1 MITEYEE
8 EVEDL
13 QKQSD
18 KMMEVATEH
27 YGTYC
32 TWKIKV
38 NQLSKKQLQLWMAT
52 SSSQELIEE
61 EIQRQDTILRSNVL
75 S

>member
-1 MITEYEE
+1 
-8 EVEDL
+8 
-13 QKQSD
+13 
-18 KMMEVATEH
+18 MEIATEH
-27 YGTYC
+27 YGSYC

-38 NQLSKKQLQLWMAT
+38 SQLSKKQLQLWMAT